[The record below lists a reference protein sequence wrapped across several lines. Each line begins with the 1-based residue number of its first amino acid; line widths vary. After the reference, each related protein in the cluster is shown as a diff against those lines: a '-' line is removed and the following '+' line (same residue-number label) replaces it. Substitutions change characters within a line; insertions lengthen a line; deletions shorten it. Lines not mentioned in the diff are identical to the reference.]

1 MALRK
6 NYSTEIKNLDAIKR
20 IAAELGFVQTRGRH
34 RGEGS
39 IRRLM
44 EAIADGDVYVVPAQ
58 EEPIEEESSEE
69 ERIDEILEEM
79 AKEGLIELANP
90 NYTFRNN
97 TPLEIDGPPLSEQII
112 ADRR

>member
-20 IAAELGFVQTRGRH
+20 IAAELGFVQTRGQH

-44 EAIADGDVYVVPAQ
+44 EAIADGDVYVVPAKENLADEDQ
-58 EEPIEEESSEE
+58 ADEDQIEEAVQA
-69 ERIDEILEEM
+69 M
-79 AKEGLIELANP
+79 ARAGLIELEDP
-90 NYTFRNN
+90 DYVLSDI
-97 TPLEIDGPPLSEQII
+97 PPVELPGPPISEQVI

>member
-6 NYSTEIKNLDAIKR
+6 NYSTELKNVEALKQ
-20 IAAELGFVQTRGRH
+20 IAAELGLVQTRGPH

-39 IRRLM
+39 IRRLL
-44 EAIADGDVYVVPAQ
+44 EAIADGDVYVTPAR
-58 EEPIEEESSEE
+58 EDNIAE

-79 AKEGLIELANP
+79 AKEGLIELGNP
-90 NYTFRNN
+90 NYTFRNHK
-97 TPLEIDGPPLSEQII
+97 PVEIDGPPLSEQII

>member
-6 NYSTEIKNLDAIKR
+6 NYSTEIKNLEALKQ
-20 IAAELGFVQTRGRH
+20 IAARLGLVQTRGQH

-44 EAIADGDVYVVPAQ
+44 EAIADGDVYVVPAR
-58 EEPIEEESSEE
+58 EDLAKE
-69 ERIDEILEEM
+69 DEIEAALQDM
-79 AKEGLIELANP
+79 ARAGLIELEDP
-90 NYTFRNN
+90 NYVLSDIA
-97 TPLEIDGPPLSEQII
+97 PVELPGPPISEQVI

>member
-6 NYSTEIKNLDAIKR
+6 NYSTEITNLDELKR
-20 IAAELGFVQTRGRH
+20 IAAELGFVQTRGQH

-44 EAIADGDVYVVPAQ
+44 EAIANGDIYVVPKQEAELEAQ
-58 EEPIEEESSEE
+58 
-69 ERIDEILEEM
+69 
-79 AKEGLIELANP
+79 
-90 NYTFRNN
+90 
-97 TPLEIDGPPLSEQII
+97 PLEKVLEAMAAAGIIEPSEQGHVFLYVTPVQLEGQPLSEQII

>member
-6 NYSTEIKNLDAIKR
+6 NYSTEIANLDELKR
-20 IAAELGFVQTRGRH
+20 IAAELGLVQTRGQH

-44 EAIADGDVYVVPAQ
+44 EAIANGDIYVVAKQ
-58 EEPIEEESSEE
+58 DAESGKEPLDKVLEAMAAAGIIEPSEHGYAFSYVAP
-69 ERIDEILEEM
+69 IQLE
-79 AKEGLIELANP
+79 GQ
-90 NYTFRNN
+90 
-97 TPLEIDGPPLSEQII
+97 PLSEQII